1 MRRVLVSVR
10 MYVLS
15 VGFPASQRKY
25 VTGVPS
31 LYRKG
36 PVGVNL
42 FPWKYMFGIPFRAE
56 KNLKNSLPERERE
69 RERERKRERKRNL
82 LICNRTKA

>member
-36 PVGVNL
+36 PVGVDL
-42 FPWKYMFGIPFRAE
+42 FPWKYMLLKPFRA
-56 KNLKNSLPERERE
+56 KKDKL
-69 RERERKRERKRNL
+69 
-82 LICNRTKA
+82 